1 MAFGPADRDGT
12 NQNKDRTRKG
22 PSVKLWVA
30 APAATFPLS
39 PVHQTGITIINVKLL
54 ANSGPSTFFSRSERF
69 FLPQGSI
76 SPCALVQRH
85 SLRSSSYCLLLIRI
99 CAMKITNATV
109 AADAVTIKQIISQ
122 SFRYAYLSQAIFIWR
137 LCLNSV
143 TTVRCFDLAQCS
155 YRISPFFTS
164 LSRCKCSPRL
174 NRQR

>member
-1 MAFGPADRDGT
+1 MSSIRGGQPTRPTMPRDT
-12 NQNKDRTRKG
+12 QNASKPHPELKTLI
-22 PSVKLWVA
+22 SY
-30 APAATFPLS
+30 
-39 PVHQTGITIINVKLL
+39 VKLL

-99 CAMKITNATV
+99 CTMKITNATV